1 MSVLYRLIIKD
12 VLGKGTGVGINNSA
26 VYFMGARLIFVLSA
40 YALHIFAAY
49 YFDDPRIYGNLA
61 VALSIN
67 AISMIFIQ
75 FGFPQAISKLISENQ
90 EDGVGILSE
99 GRRISFKF
107 SVIIFFIYILSIPFW
122 VYITKDASLYM
133 VIFISSFL
141 IPVFSFNSSYMS
153 YLNGKQKFKEQ
164 AFFVS
169 LYPLNRIVLAILFV
183 FLGFG
188 VPGIFMGFVFAG
200 LINSYCLN
208 KKIRIPLNPR
218 KIYSERLI
226 QFALPIIFLSI
237 GISLFMNIDMII
249 VKHYFFDEPNVG
261 FYAASSNIGKISYYV
276 YFAYAMTILPIV
288 SKNVACNDYVSAI
301 YSIKKCIISLLF
313 LVAFSS
319 AFVSYFSSY
328 IIDFVYPEG
337 YSSLSNIMSILF
349 LSMGLLSIF
358 QALSSIMIA
367 LGKIIVSTCVI
378 YMMFALEIFI
388 SIVCIPKYGIMGM
401 AIANI
406 VPVFVGSV
414 ALGVVL
420 KYYLYSFVTL
430 GVKGK

>member
-1 MSVLYRLIIKD
+1 
-12 VLGKGTGVGINNSA
+12 
-26 VYFMGARLIFVLSA
+26 MGARLIFVLSA

-49 YFDDPRIYGNLA
+49 YFNDPKIYGNLA

-90 EDGVGILSE
+90 EDGVYILSE
-99 GRRISFKF
+99 GRRISLKF
-107 SVIIFFIYILSIPFW
+107 SVVIFLIYIFSIPFW
-122 VYITKDASLYM
+122 MYITKDTSLHI
-133 VIFISSFL
+133 VLFVSSLL

-169 LYPLNRIVLAILFV
+169 LYPLNRIVFAILFV

-188 VPGIFMGFVFAG
+188 VPGIFMGFVLAG

-208 KKIRIPLNPR
+208 KKIRILFNPQ
-218 KIYSERLI
+218 KKYSERLI

-249 VKHYFFDEPNVG
+249 VKHYFFDQPNVG

-288 SKNVACNDYVSAI
+288 SKNVASSDYISAI
-301 YSIKKCIISLLF
+301 NSIKKCIISLLF
-313 LVAFSS
+313 LVVFSS
-319 AFVSYFSSY
+319 AFVSIFSSH
-328 IIDFVYPEG
+328 IIDLVYPKG

-367 LGKIIVSTCVI
+367 FGKIIISTFVI
-378 YMMFALEIFI
+378 YVMFFLEILI
-388 SIVCIPKYGIMGM
+388 SIVCIPKYGIIGM

-406 VPVFVGSV
+406 VPVFIGSV
-414 ALGVVL
+414 ILAVVL
-420 KYYLYSFVTL
+420 KYYLNNFVL
-430 GVKGK
+430 LDIAEK